1 MLLPPQS
8 SGALFVIVGKGREA
22 VFSTTSSAIQGCC
35 ICCGIL
41 GEGVGQERQQKS
53 APSVRET
60 EVFRCG
66 GGGKKGGGCCGAR
79 GAANGTSASS
89 PWEGLV
95 GVREWE
101 WWVGV
106 LSTNQLGKQRD
117 GGINKG

>member
-1 MLLPPQS
+1 MLRP
-8 SGALFVIVGKGREA
+8 SGKPRF
-22 VFSTTSSAIQGCC
+22 
-35 ICCGIL
+35 L
-41 GEGVGQERQQKS
+41 GAEGVERK
-53 APSVRET
+53 V
-60 EVFRCG
+60 EVVAG
-66 GGGKKGGGCCGAR
+66 PG
-79 GAANGTSASS
+79 GAANAKSASS

>member
-1 MLLPPQS
+1 M
-8 SGALFVIVGKGREA
+8 
-22 VFSTTSSAIQGCC
+22 
-35 ICCGIL
+35 L
-41 GEGVGQERQQKS
+41 GEGVGQERRQKS

-79 GAANGTSASS
+79 GAANATSASS

-95 GVREWE
+95 GVREGE

>member
-1 MLLPPQS
+1 MW
-8 SGALFVIVGKGREA
+8 
-22 VFSTTSSAIQGCC
+22 
-35 ICCGIL
+35 
-41 GEGVGQERQQKS
+41 GE
-53 APSVRET
+53 
-60 EVFRCG
+60 
-66 GGGKKGGGCCGAR
+66 
-79 GAANGTSASS
+79 GAANATSASS